1 MEPYSPLARLT
12 LLDPGA
18 SSDQL
23 SDVQMLQRPF
33 HVVLLP
39 QTMSD
44 PGNPMRRLVD
54 VIGHTQRLEKLLLD
68 LTL

>member
-12 LLDPGA
+12 LLDPDA
-18 SSDQL
+18 SCDQL

-33 HVVLLP
+33 HVVLLSLNMP
-39 QTMSD
+39 D
-44 PGNPMRRLVD
+44 PVNPARRLVE
-54 VIGHTQRLEKLLLD
+54 VTGNAMRLEKLLLE